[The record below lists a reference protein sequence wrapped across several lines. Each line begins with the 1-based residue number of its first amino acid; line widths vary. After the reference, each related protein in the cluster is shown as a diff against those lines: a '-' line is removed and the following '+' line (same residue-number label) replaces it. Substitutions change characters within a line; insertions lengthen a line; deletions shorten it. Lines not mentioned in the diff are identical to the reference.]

1 MAYILLTGI
10 IGENRRKEGDTMTYE
25 EFIDQYKK
33 QAHEE
38 LGYELE
44 HIPGI
49 IVQVYSDGKVTVE

>member
-1 MAYILLTGI
+1 
-10 IGENRRKEGDTMTYE
+10 MTYE